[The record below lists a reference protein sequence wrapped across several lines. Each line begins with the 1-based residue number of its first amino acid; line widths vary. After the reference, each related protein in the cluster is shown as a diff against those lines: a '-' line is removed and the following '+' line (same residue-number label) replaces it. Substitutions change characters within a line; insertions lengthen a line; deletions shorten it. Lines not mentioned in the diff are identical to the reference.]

1 LFESADSNFGL
12 FVFGRD
18 RSDPAAHAKH
28 YGHDVTKI
36 KFEEI
41 NNAD

>member
-1 LFESADSNFGL
+1 MNI
-12 FVFGRD
+12 RD
-18 RSDPAAHAKH
+18 KCRIQLQIGGIHDKSDVDTNIM
-28 YGHDVTKI
+28 GNDVTKI